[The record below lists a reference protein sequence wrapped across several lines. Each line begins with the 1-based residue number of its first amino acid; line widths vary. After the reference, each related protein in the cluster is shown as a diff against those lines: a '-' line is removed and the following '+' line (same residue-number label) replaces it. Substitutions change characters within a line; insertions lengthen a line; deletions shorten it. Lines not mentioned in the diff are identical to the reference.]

1 MKIIF
6 AGGGTAGHINPS
18 IAIAEE
24 LKRRGDTAVFVSRSG
39 GGENS
44 LITDEGYKLYTYR
57 VSGLK
62 KTPLGLVRALRL
74 AALAGREAEKILLT
88 ERPDILFCTGGY
100 VSYPILKAAIRLG
113 IPTALH
119 ESNAKPGLVT
129 RLLSKKCNLVML
141 PESYGGELK
150 ANEVRVGTPIKRSF
164 SATRRQ
170 DARRAL
176 SLSEKDTVI
185 LSLGGS
191 LGARTINDTVLFS
204 MKRLTAKYPDLKWFH
219 STGNRYYEKLAEEYP
234 ELISNKAVSIMPYI
248 NDMPRLLCASD
259 IVISRCGAVTL
270 SEILEAKIPTIL
282 IPSPN
287 VADDHQRKNAKSLIP
302 KDASIIIDEE
312 QLSPEKLCS
321 TLDTLIREKSQR
333 ASMKQAYKSAQVKS
347 PREKITELLYELHK
361 NSR

>member
-18 IAIAEE
+18 LSIAEE

-62 KTPLGLVRALRL
+62 KTPLGALRALRL
-74 AALAGREAEKILLT
+74 AVLAEREAEKILS
-88 ERPDILFCTGGY
+88 EEKPDILFCTGGY

-119 ESNAKPGLVT
+119 ESNAKRGLVT

-141 PESYGGELK
+141 PESYGGELR
-150 ANEVRVGTPIKRSF
+150 ANELRVGTPIRRGF
-164 SATRRQ
+164 SSARRQ
-170 DARRAL
+170 EARRAL
-176 SLSEKDTVI
+176 SLCESDTVI

-191 LGARTINDTVLFS
+191 LGARAINDSVIYS
-204 MKRLTAKYPDLKWFH
+204 MKRLCVRYPGLKWFH
-219 STGNRYYEKLAEEYP
+219 SAGNRYFEELIKENP
-234 ELISNKAVSIMPYI
+234 ELISSKAVSIMPYI
-248 NDMPRLLCASD
+248 KDMPRLLCASD

-270 SEILEAKIPTIL
+270 SEILEAKIPAIL

-302 KDASIIIDEE
+302 RGASIIIDEDE
-312 QLSPEKLCS
+312 LSPEKLCS
-321 TLDTLIREKSQR
+321 LLDTLIREKSQR